1 MADRDDIL
9 SFEASRNALGLAED
23 EMFHWVSEGRLRAY
37 RMDPE
42 VRFRASD
49 VASFVRKR
57 KATRSRKWVPL
68 AEACELSGYDGD
80 SLMRFMVDGAVSAY
94 RSDRD
99 IYFRKDE
106 MALLRM
112 AGDDAGG
119 APPDDPSAPAPDPE
133 ATLTL
138 DETAERT
145 ELSRWEV
152 ASLVDAGELTPVE
165 PSAQMVFRRSEVEAL
180 RTQPPGARE
189 LAGDGGPGDELL
201 RLAALV
207 GFRFGPGGTSSDDA
221 IRDRIRAIAKEHGLV
236 ADTLED
242 LITGLHELLGEAITR
257 LAERGEEL

>member
-1 MADRDDIL
+1 MTERDDIL
-9 SFEASRNALGLAED
+9 SFQASRSALGLAED

-42 VRFRASD
+42 VRFRAAD
-49 VASFVRKR
+49 VALFVRKR

-80 SLMRFMVDGAVSAY
+80 SLMRFMVDGAVNAY

-106 MALLRM
+106 MRLLRM

-119 APPDDPSAPAPDPE
+119 PAPDSPDGTPADPH

-138 DETAERT
+138 DETASTT

-152 ASLVDAGELTPVE
+152 ASLVDSGELKPVE

-180 RTQPPGARE
+180 RTQQPHARTP
-189 LAGDGGPGDELL
+189 AHHGGPSDDLL
-201 RLAALV
+201 RISAPV
-207 GFRFGPGGTSSDDA
+207 GFRFGPGGSSSDAA
-221 IRDRIRAIAKEHGLV
+221 IRDRVRSIAHEHGIV

-242 LITGLHELLGEAITR
+242 LVTGLHSLLGEAIAR
-257 LAERGEEL
+257 LAERGEAL

>member
-1 MADRDDIL
+1 VAHRDDIL
-9 SFEASRNALGLAED
+9 SFEASRSALGLAED

-42 VRFRASD
+42 VRFRAAD
-49 VASFVRKR
+49 VSVFVRKR
-57 KATRSRKWVPL
+57 RATRSKKWVPL

-112 AGDDAGG
+112 AGDEAGG
-119 APPDDPSAPAPDPE
+119 APPVEPADAASDPD

-138 DETAERT
+138 DETAKRT

-152 ASLVDAGELTPVE
+152 ASLVDSGELSPVK
-165 PSAQMVFRRSEVEAL
+165 PSGQMVFRRSEVEAL
-180 RTQPPGARE
+180 RTQKPAAAGTAAPGV
-189 LAGDGGPGDELL
+189 DLL
-201 RLAALV
+201 RLSALV
-207 GFRFGPGGTSSDDA
+207 GFRFGPGGSSSEPA
-221 IRDRIRAIAKEHGLV
+221 IRDRVHAVAHEHGIV

-242 LITGLHELLGEAITR
+242 LITGLHELLGDAITR
-257 LAERGEEL
+257 LAERGDEL

>member
-9 SFEASRNALGLAED
+9 SFEASRSALGLAED

-42 VRFRASD
+42 VRFRAAD
-49 VASFVRKR
+49 VSVFVRKR
-57 KATRSRKWVPL
+57 RATRSKKWVPL

-80 SLMRFMVDGAVSAY
+80 SLMRFMVDGAVNAY

-112 AGDDAGG
+112 AGDESGG
-119 APPDDPSAPAPDPE
+119 APPEESADGAGDPD

-138 DETAERT
+138 DETATRT

-152 ASLVDAGELTPVE
+152 ASLVDSGELHPVK
-165 PSAQMVFRRSEVEAL
+165 PSGQMVFRRSEVEAL
-180 RTQPPGARE
+180 RTQQPLPDGA
-189 LAGDGGPGDELL
+189 AGTGPGVDLL
-201 RLAALV
+201 RLSGLV
-207 GFRFGPGGTSSDDA
+207 GFRFGPGGSSSEPA
-221 IRDRIRAIAKEHGLV
+221 IRDRVRAVAQEHGIV

-242 LITGLHELLGEAITR
+242 LITGLHELLGDAITR
-257 LAERGEEL
+257 LAERGDEL

>member
-9 SFEASRNALGLAED
+9 SFEASASALGLAEA

-42 VRFRASD
+42 VRFRATD
-49 VASFVRKR
+49 VARFVRKR
-57 KATRSRKWVPL
+57 NATRSRKWVPL
-68 AEACELSGYDGD
+68 SEACELSGYDGD

-112 AGDDAGG
+112 AGDESDGPSRDAAGE
-119 APPDDPSAPAPDPE
+119 PPADPD
-133 ATLTL
+133 ATLSL
-138 DETAERT
+138 DETAAQT

-152 ASLVDAGELTPVE
+152 ASLVDSGELTPVE

-180 RTQPPGARE
+180 RGHRPQESGAE
-189 LAGDGGPGDELL
+189 NAGPGDEVL
-201 RLAALV
+201 RLSALV
-207 GFRFGPGGTSSDDA
+207 GFRFGPGGSSSDGA

-242 LITGLHELLGEAITR
+242 LITAMHELLGEAIAR